1 MDRMRDYNGIFLLI
15 QGGAWIMGNKKSMD
29 TFCKLVSTQ
38 GYNIIFLILLTIFK
52 EYYIN
57 L

>member
-52 EYYIN
+52 EYYII